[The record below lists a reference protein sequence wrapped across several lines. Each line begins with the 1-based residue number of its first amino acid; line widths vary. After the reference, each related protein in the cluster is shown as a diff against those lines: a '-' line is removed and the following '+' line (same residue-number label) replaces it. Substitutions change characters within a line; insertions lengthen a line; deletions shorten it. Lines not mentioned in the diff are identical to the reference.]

1 MSVDE
6 PTYLISS
13 YIPNAFVIENI
24 QENDVFMSLKNNV
37 NKLDIRLSNQDF
49 IFQAQ
54 NENTKLTYNNID
66 FDVDEINLNKIS
78 TLDYSNLT
86 LDGNVNIVN
95 GYLTHYNNHVLVL
108 NENNEIPYTYFSN
121 LNKERINVY
130 DSNVYIDNSL
140 VMINTCN
147 ITKDAA
153 VTIKNN
159 ATNTEEITV
168 KLVDR
173 FNNPT
178 IKIYSQKPL
187 ISIGSNIQLSDTTI
201 QLAVESNIKCND
213 IIVNTNS
220 FNDFYNEYQSY
231 KQSNNIMGLTKINDS
246 NLEFNN
252 IKLILEPDIEHL
264 RTKDDFNFTSTNT
277 TISIKNIYC
286 LHLKTFILTLSDTLY
301 ELLPDNKYTY
311 VDNNIETIKSENNA
325 LIYTKQ
331 NKLYFIYDDKSNVID
346 NTIIGGYYDNYRYFV
361 KNNEIIK
368 RHKDEI
374 VNEISVTF
382 IDNVTNIYVTNHDAF
397 YFIKNKE
404 LYHFDQGDITQLE
417 QNVSNFTLTYNSYM
431 INNHTDRF
439 TSSLTSNYYYI
450 EDSNL
455 YDQDD
460 LFITSNVLTMDFSL
474 RHIVL
479 LKSDYKIYTK
489 TFSTTDTYAGLGR
502 SYLSIL
508 DNTLTNFVGLSI
520 PTNDNVNFAPSVNIG
535 GSLNTFNNQTPNSLC
550 VENCLSIG
558 CRPLNDFAL
567 RLKGDILIEDGNIYR
582 NTNKSDLF
590 DNVTTPLTLDDFV
603 NKSDFDF
610 EIDKLTNTVDNILTS
625 NLLENKKNII
635 ILSDLLTSN
644 IDNLI
649 DDVKNVTT
657 IWDRDVDITTIN
669 NTRVLINPSGNDD
682 YSVLGGGKTPSLFVG
697 NYGTNI
703 KGLICEDDIA
713 AYSDEKLKTDI
724 KPISNS
730 LQKVLQLNGVNY
742 KRKDDLSKICM
753 GVIAQ
758 NVETQCPE
766 VVYDHNGTKTVAYSN
781 LIALLIEAIKE
792 LNEKINQSK

>member
-1 MSVDE
+1 MSLDK

-13 YIPNAFVIENI
+13 SIPNAFVIENS
-24 QENDVFMSLKNNV
+24 EGNDVFMSLKNNV
-37 NKLDIRLSNQDF
+37 NQVDIELSNQDF
-49 IFQAQ
+49 IFKAK
-54 NENTKLTYNNID
+54 NKNTKLTYNNID

-78 TLDYSNLT
+78 TLDNSYLT
-86 LDGNVNIVN
+86 LDGNVNLVN
-95 GYLTHYNNHVLVL
+95 GYLTHYNKHVLVL
-108 NENNEIPYTYFSN
+108 NENNEIPYKYFSN

-130 DSNVYIDNSL
+130 DSNVYIDNAL

-173 FNNPT
+173 LNNPT
-178 IKIYSQKPL
+178 IKIYSQTPF
-187 ISIGSNIQLSDTTI
+187 ISIGSNIQLDNTT

-220 FNDFYNEYQSY
+220 FNDFYTDYQHY
-231 KQSNNIMGLTKINDS
+231 KQSNNIIGLTKINDS

-252 IKLILEPDIEHL
+252 IKLILEPDIKHF
-264 RTKDDFNFTSTNT
+264 RSKDDFNFLTTNN
-277 TISIKNIYC
+277 IQIKNIYC
-286 LHLKTFILTLSDTLY
+286 LHLNTFILTIDDNLY
-301 ELLPDNKYTY
+301 ELIPDNKYKY
-311 VDNNIETIKSENNA
+311 IDNNIESIKSENNA

-331 NKLYFIYDDKSNVID
+331 NKLYYVYNNKSNVID
-346 NTIIGGYYDNYRYFV
+346 NSIIGGYYNNYQYFI

-374 VNEISVTF
+374 VNEISITF
-382 IDNVTNIYVTNHDAF
+382 IDNVTDIYVHNHDIF
-397 YFIKNKE
+397 YYIQYNT
-404 LYHFDQGDITQLE
+404 LYHFNKGTITQHE
-417 QNVSNFTLTYNSYM
+417 ENVNTFTLIYNSYI
-431 INNHTDRF
+431 INNNTDLF

-450 EDSNL
+450 DNSNL
-455 YDQDD
+455 YNNDNI
-460 LFITSNVLTMDFSL
+460 FVESNVLNMGFSD

-479 LKSDYKIYTK
+479 LKSDYKLYTK
-489 TFSTTDTYAGLGR
+489 TFSTNDTYNGLGR

-508 DNTLTNFVGLSI
+508 DNSLTNYIGLSI
-520 PTNDNVNFAPSVNIG
+520 PSYDNVNFSPSVNIG

-550 VENCLSIG
+550 VENCVSIG
-558 CRPLNDFAL
+558 CKPLNDFAL

-582 NTNKSDLF
+582 NTNKLDKYSNLA
-590 DNVTTPLTLDDFV
+590 VPLTLDDFV
-603 NKSDFDF
+603 EKTNFDF
-610 EIDKLTNTVDNILTS
+610 QIDELTHKIDNILTS
-625 NLLENKKNII
+625 NLLENKKKIT

-649 DDVKNVTT
+649 DDVKNVTI
-657 IWDRDVDITTIN
+657 IWERDNDITTIN
-669 NTRVLINPSGNDD
+669 NTRVLINPSDNDD
-682 YSVLGGGKTPSLFVG
+682 YSVLKGGKTPALFVG
-697 NYGTNI
+697 NYGENI

-724 KPISNS
+724 TPISNS
-730 LQKVLQLNGVNY
+730 LQKVLHLNGVNY
-742 KRKDDLSKICM
+742 KKKDDLSKIRM

-758 NVETQCPE
+758 NVEQQCPE
-766 VVYDHNGTKTVAYSN
+766 VVYDYNGTKTVAYSN

-792 LNEKINQSK
+792 LNEKINQCK